1 MIGLLASAAASGRD
15 DGNPT
20 GTFRGCPVGLEP
32 LPTDATRWQPGAR
45 AAAHVFLTTTFARWN
60 RQRHWRMK
68 LAGAQERMLLPVRK
82 WIPSGWVKRE
92 CGRTVWD
99 RSVMVDF
106 DLPAMGPC
114 ESCAHVVFLLGKT
127 RRGWITW
134 GEG

>member
-1 MIGLLASAAASGRD
+1 
-15 DGNPT
+15 
-20 GTFRGCPVGLEP
+20 
-32 LPTDATRWQPGAR
+32 
-45 AAAHVFLTTTFARWN
+45 VFLTTTFARWN
-60 RQRHWRMK
+60 RQRHWGIK

-82 WIPSGWVKRE
+82 WFPSGWVKRE
-92 CGRTVWD
+92 CGRAVWE
-99 RSVMVDF
+99 RSVVVDF